1 MIIFPTEHLELYN
14 YIVHI
19 FLKKEIFDDN
29 ANIEHITD
37 MYIGDMIEGFIPK
50 YLFREQY
57 SKCIEIFKELYY
69 WTEDVFYHQMSAFHE
84 VALYQFIDYMADLR
98 EEIEQFDSIY
108 FDETSHTLIKTIAQQ
123 EYNDAK

>member
-57 SKCIEIFKELYY
+57 SK
-69 WTEDVFYHQMSAFHE
+69 
-84 VALYQFIDYMADLR
+84 
-98 EEIEQFDSIY
+98 
-108 FDETSHTLIKTIAQQ
+108 
-123 EYNDAK
+123 

>member
-1 MIIFPTEHLELYN
+1 MIVFPTEHLELYN

-19 FLKKEIFDDN
+19 FLEKEIFDDN

-84 VALYQFIDYMADLR
+84 VALYQL
-98 EEIEQFDSIY
+98 
-108 FDETSHTLIKTIAQQ
+108 
-123 EYNDAK
+123 